1 MSFSAPHVLR
11 PLLFASAAA
20 LCLTGVVF
28 AQSSNQQQPASGSG
42 LILPGAVQAPQQSG
56 SPAAGTIGAG
66 PAAGT
71 IGQPAPQARPAMGP
85 QGPATGTVGA
95 AAQGGGAR
103 PAAAAA
109 PPKPSKP
116 GVPKGE
122 WQVGPQVFSDG
133 SFKLCGASVEFD
145 NNLHLIFLRNPAKR
159 VQMVLGIPGAQMPT
173 GQRAAI
179 KMSIDGK
186 INRELGAMVS
196 QPNALAIGL
205 GDDAELLKGLTTG
218 SVLTIEVPGDT
229 ASFQLKGTTKAMNE
243 LSTCVDQGIAG
254 TLKLPQPTEPV
265 IAPTLAKLLVDAGLS
280 NARAIPVDKIPPQ
293 QRPGDYAWQIGDK
306 VLGAVRSFPMGEQA
320 GDFNKV
326 ADTYMEQLK
335 KSCEGTYTPA
345 LGAVEKV
352 PAYQLRSGSVS
363 CDTNGTKIHVALVMQ
378 LIELPK
384 QQGQEQAIRVLNVFS
399 HEAADA
405 EKAQAD
411 SASAGIVKVLK
422 EKGKEP
428 LANPAAPTPAAA
440 PKGQ

>member
-1 MSFSAPHVLR
+1 MVPSLSFSAPRVLR
-11 PLLFASAAA
+11 HLLLAGAAA
-20 LCLTGVVF
+20 LCLTGGVA
-28 AQSSNQQQPASGSG
+28 AQSNEQQQPAAGSG
-42 LILPGAVQAPQQSG
+42 LILPGTVKSPQQSG
-56 SPAAGTIGAG
+56 SPAAGTIGGG

-71 IGQPAPQARPAMGP
+71 IGQQPTGPAPTA
-85 QGPATGTVGA
+85 GTVGA
-95 AAQGGGAR
+95 AAQGGPAAR
-103 PAAAAA
+103 PAASAPVA
-109 PPKPSKP
+109 PPKPAKP

-133 SFKLCGASVEFD
+133 SFKMCGASVEFD

-173 GQRAAI
+173 GQRAAL
-179 KMSIDGK
+179 KVSIDGK
-186 INRELGAMVS
+186 INRELGAVVS

-229 ASFQLKGTTKAMNE
+229 ASFQLKGTTKAMND
-243 LSTCVDQGIAG
+243 LTTCVDQGVAG

-280 NARAIPVDKIPPQ
+280 NARAIPIDKIPPQ

-306 VLGAVRSFPMGEQA
+306 VLGAVRSFPMGEAA

-326 ADTYMEQLK
+326 TDTYMEQLK

-345 LGAVEKV
+345 LAAAEKL
-352 PAYQLRSGSVS
+352 PAYQVRSGSVS
-363 CDTNGTKIHVALVMQ
+363 CDSNGNKIHVALVLQ

-399 HEAADA
+399 HEAAEA

-411 SASAGIVKVLK
+411 AASAGIVKVLK

-428 LANPAAPTPAAA
+428 LPAPGAPAPAAA
-440 PKGQ
+440 TKGQ

>member
-1 MSFSAPHVLR
+1 MVPSLSFSAPRVLR
-11 PLLFASAAA
+11 HLLLAGAAA
-20 LCLTGVVF
+20 LCLTGAVA
-28 AQSSNQQQPASGSG
+28 AQSTEQQPPAAGSG
-42 LILPGAVQAPQQSG
+42 LILPGAVKTPQQSG
-56 SPAAGTIGAG
+56 SPAAGTIGGG

-71 IGQPAPQARPAMGP
+71 IGQPAASAPA
-85 QGPATGTVGA
+85 AGTVGA
-95 AAQGGGAR
+95 AAQGGPAAR
-103 PAAAAA
+103 PTAAA
-109 PPKPSKP
+109 PASPPKPVKP

-133 SFKLCGASVEFD
+133 SFKMCGASVEFD

-173 GQRAAI
+173 GQRAAL
-179 KMSIDGK
+179 KVSIDGK
-186 INRELGAMVS
+186 INRELGAVVS

-229 ASFQLKGTTKAMNE
+229 ASFQLKGTTKAMND
-243 LSTCVDQGIAG
+243 LTNCVDQGVAG

-280 NARAIPVDKIPPQ
+280 NARAIPIDKIPPQ
-293 QRPGDYAWQIGDK
+293 QRPGDYAWQLGDK
-306 VLGAVRSFPMGEQA
+306 VLGAVRSFPMGEAA

-335 KSCEGTYTPA
+335 KSCEGTYTPSLA
-345 LGAVEKV
+345 AAEKL
-352 PAYQLRSGSVS
+352 PAYQVRSGSVS
-363 CDTNGTKIHVALVMQ
+363 CESQGSKIHVALVMQ

-399 HEAADA
+399 HESTDA

-411 SASAGIVKVLK
+411 AASAGIVKVLK

-428 LANPAAPTPAAA
+428 LPTPGAPAPAAA
-440 PKGQ
+440 PKAN